1 MSILKVQNGYKCGI
15 CGDNW
20 RDSRPRP
27 NELGGTFGSTGI
39 IPRTYESNGIMP
51 VSIQLTTHHQG
62 WFEFKLCEI
71 GPNETTENE
80 ACFDSSNSILEL
92 ESDKSPLRGHKQCSE
107 YINNDVTSLLDKN
120 LTMRMEVETYY

>member
-92 ESDKSPLRGHKQCSE
+92 ESGGTRF
-107 YINNDVTSLLDKN
+107 
-120 LTMRMEVETYY
+120 R

>member
-1 MSILKVQNGYKCGI
+1 MKFLGIQPIYEYFKVQNGYKCGV

-20 RDSRPRP
+20 KDSRPRP

-62 WFEFKLCEI
+62 RDPRREKSADQEI
-71 GPNETTENE
+71 GSVNGGLWIP
-80 ACFDSSNSILEL
+80 ASRL
-92 ESDKSPLRGHKQCSE
+92 
-107 YINNDVTSLLDKN
+107 V
-120 LTMRMEVETYY
+120 

>member
-1 MSILKVQNGYKCGI
+1 MKFLGIQPIYEYFKVQNGYKCGV

-20 RDSRPRP
+20 KDSRPRP

-62 WFEFKLCEI
+62 RDPRTAPGRFFKI
-71 GPNETTENE
+71 FADPR
-80 ACFDSSNSILEL
+80 
-92 ESDKSPLRGHKQCSE
+92 P
-107 YINNDVTSLLDKN
+107 V
-120 LTMRMEVETYY
+120 